1 VPQRHCCDGRPRPA
15 ALHGGLIG
23 CDGRSV
29 IFAHDLD
36 QTVRN
41 AEAAAARFRASVD
54 HYIGQAGIDAP
65 AGSAEPPA
73 ATWRHS
79 DAPSPDLPADNLVGV
94 IWATG
99 FTADRSW
106 LPVDALTAKGE
117 PRHTRGV
124 SAPPG
129 LLSSASNGNTGDR
142 RTPSMV
148 LAGTRN
154 IWPSTSWR
162 GLPSEPREPGQ
173 NARSDR
179 RRKCNGLFVERALRH
194 ERVGRGVAG
203 REAGCIQ

>member
-1 VPQRHCCDGRPRPA
+1 
-15 ALHGGLIG
+15 LIG

-117 PRHTRGV
+117 PCHTRGV

-203 REAGCIQ
+203 REAGCIQCG